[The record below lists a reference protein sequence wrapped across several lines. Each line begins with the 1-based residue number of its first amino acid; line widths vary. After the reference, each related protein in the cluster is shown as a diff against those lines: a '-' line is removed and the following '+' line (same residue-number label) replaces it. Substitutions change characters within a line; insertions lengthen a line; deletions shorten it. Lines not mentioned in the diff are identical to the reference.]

1 MNLGHESEQLE
12 IEIEKA
18 LLNQEQGDTNVEK
31 VQEVMNNSLN
41 TKYKV

>member
-1 MNLGHESEQLE
+1 ME

-18 LLNQEQGDTNVEK
+18 LLNQEQGDTSVEK
-31 VQEVMNNSLN
+31 VQEVMNQSLN

>member
-18 LLNQEQGDTNVEK
+18 LLNLQQGEVPQEK
-31 VQEVMNNSLN
+31 V
-41 TKYKV
+41 